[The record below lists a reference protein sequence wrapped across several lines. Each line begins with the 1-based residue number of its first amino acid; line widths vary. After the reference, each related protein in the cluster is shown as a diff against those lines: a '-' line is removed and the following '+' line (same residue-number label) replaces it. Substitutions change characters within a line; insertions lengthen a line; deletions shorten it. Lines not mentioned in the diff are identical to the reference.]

1 MIHIVNAAN
10 QYLYKAEMDQAFR
23 LRHKIFV
30 EQLKWRDLARADG
43 REIDGYDDAHAVHM
57 LAMRDGEVIGYQ
69 RMLPT
74 TRPHLLSEVM
84 PHLCEGALPRGPQIW
99 EWTRFCVAQGCRLR
113 GRTLNPVIAALL
125 TGLVEWGLANGVN
138 RVVTETHPLW
148 LLTLI
153 QMHFRT
159 VPLGLPQPIDGEDIV
174 AITADFD
181 QRTLNRL
188 RDNRGDH
195 TSILA
200 AQDEP
205 LNRRAA

>member
-1 MIHIVNAAN
+1 MIHVVNAAN
-10 QYLYKAEMDQAFR
+10 QHQYVHEMDQAFR
-23 LRHKIFV
+23 LRHRIFV
-30 EQLKWRDLARADG
+30 EQLKWSDLARDDG

-57 LAMRDGEVIGYQ
+57 LALKDGEVIGYQ

-74 TRPHLLSEVM
+74 TRPHLLSDVM
-84 PHLCEGALPRGPQIW
+84 PQLCEGELPVGPQIW
-99 EWTRFCVAQGCRLR
+99 EWTRFCVASTCRMR
-113 GRTLNPVIAALL
+113 GRTLNPVISALL
-125 TGLVEWGLANGVN
+125 TGLVEWGLANGVD

-174 AITADFD
+174 AITAGFD
-181 QRTLNRL
+181 GRTLSRL
-188 RDNRGDH
+188 RNARGDH
-195 TSILA
+195 DPILIA
-200 AQDEP
+200 TGEP